1 MNAHL
6 GTAGMVDRAQ
16 NRGRILT
23 LILLATLNYCVAA
36 VIAATLTGVVI
47 VVWVI
52 AKVGDLPSTAEG
64 FKYLGLGSA
73 AVIVG
78 AAVVGGVIAI
88 VRIPSLRVH
97 LEQQVLTESGA
108 VAVGADAATSRPG
121 PSAPALDAHSVH
133 QVQNLL
139 DGLAIA
145 AGLPAPTFAV
155 VTDPAPNSFGVGTK
169 PDRTVIGITTGLID
183 ALTRDELEAI
193 LAYEVTRVASWDV
206 AMSTWTA
213 ALTGRALAAVDDE
226 AAGIFGAPS
235 RWFGLKIQAWA
246 LRGQGAARD
255 EAAISMSRNPASLI
269 RALEKLAAD
278 PDDVAAITATTAPLW
293 VEVPAKLLNTG
304 SGQALGPLL
313 LAERIDRLRSLAHLS

>member
-1 MNAHL
+1 MSAPL
-6 GTAGMVDRAQ
+6 GTTGMVDRAQ

-36 VIAATLTGVVI
+36 VIAATITGVAI

-52 AKVGDLPSTAEG
+52 AKVGDLPSTGQG

-78 AAVVGGVIAI
+78 AAVVGGVIAV
-88 VRIPSLRVH
+88 VRIPSLRAQ
-97 LEQQVLTESGA
+97 LERQVLTESGA
-108 VAVGADAATSRPG
+108 VTVTSNTASSSVDAST
-121 PSAPALDAHSVH
+121 PALDAHSVH

-145 AGLPAPTFAV
+145 AGLPAPKFAV

-169 PDRTVIGITTGLID
+169 PDRTVIGITTGLITV
-183 ALTRDELEAI
+183 LTRDELEAI
-193 LAYEVTRVASWDV
+193 LAYEITRVASWDV

-213 ALTGRALAAVDDE
+213 ALTGRALTAVDHE

-235 RWFGLKIQAWA
+235 RWFGLKLQAWA

-278 PDDVAAITATTAPLW
+278 PNDVAAITPTTAPLW
-293 VEVPAKLLNTG
+293 VEVPASLLNAG

-313 LAERIDRLRSLAHLS
+313 LDERIDRLRALAHLS

>member
-1 MNAHL
+1 
-6 GTAGMVDRAQ
+6 MVDRAQ
-16 NRGRILT
+16 NRGRILA

-36 VIAATLTGVVI
+36 VIAATLTGIVI

-78 AAVVGGVIAI
+78 AAAVGGVIAV
-88 VRIPSLRVH
+88 VRIPRLRSH
-97 LEQQVLTESGA
+97 LEQQVLSESGA
-108 VAVGADAATSRPG
+108 VTVDG
-121 PSAPALDAHSVH
+121 SAGTLDTHSIH
-133 QVQNLL
+133 QVRNLL

-145 AGLPAPTFAV
+145 AGLPAPTFVV
-155 VTDPAPNSFGVGTK
+155 VTDPAPNSFGVGTN
-169 PDRTVIGITTGLID
+169 PDRTVIGITTGLVD

-213 ALTGRALAAVDDE
+213 ALTGRALAEVDDE
-226 AAGIFGAPS
+226 SAGIFGAPS
-235 RWFGLKIQAWA
+235 RWFGLKIQERA
-246 LRGQGAARD
+246 LRNQGAARD

-278 PDDVAAITATTAPLW
+278 PKDVAAVTATTAPLW
-293 VEVPAKLLNTG
+293 VEVPAHLLNSD
-304 SGQALGPLL
+304 SGRALGPLL
-313 LAERIDRLRSLAHLS
+313 LTERIERLRALAHLA